1 MPGAAQEGNGK
12 ETRRGQMTRFTKE
25 DVFSIGATIL
35 YLNRHDRKLVES
47 IGVKFRTKI
56 WRSLLSLENNFHW
69 RIPAL
74 SKELR
79 RQERDI
85 GPHIDD
91 LIVNPELKPFMLDV
105 EARTGIRS
113 FRGEVFRMM
122 AVLNDSQLRN
132 LKQVTLAPGPM
143 SLTIKLISFINK
155 KIDNF

>member
-1 MPGAAQEGNGK
+1 
-12 ETRRGQMTRFTKE
+12 MTRFTKE

-47 IGVKFRTKI
+47 IGVKLPDEDLAKFIELGKQF
-56 WRSLLSLENNFHW
+56 SLANPGIVK
-69 RIPAL
+69 RA
-74 SKELR
+74 
-79 RQERDI
+79 QEARADI

-132 LKQVTLAPGPM
+132 LKQVALSPWPYEPHH
-143 SLTIKLISFINK
+143 
-155 KIDNF
+155 